1 MSDNTVPTPLR
12 AAAGLA
18 ALAIDEARRLPSRLV
33 TLPVLAMSTAMQA
46 SLRIQQGY
54 TELAVRGDQ
63 LLAQLRHGPEEE
75 TPPWARFDEDEADEG
90 RGVDRFGDDA
100 DIDLSGEEVP
110 ADVLVAREEVIEQ
123 ATKPA
128 VSALDEADVTAVFQT
143 LPVEQYDE
151 LSIPQLRARLR
162 RLSAEEVERLV
173 AYERATRDRAPYLT
187 MLENRL
193 ATLRGL

>member
-1 MSDNTVPTPLR
+1 MTDRSVPTPLR

-18 ALAIDEARRLPSRLV
+18 ALAIDEARRLPGRLV
-33 TLPVLAMSTAMQA
+33 TLPVVAVSTAMQA
-46 SLRIQQGY
+46 SMKIQQGY

-75 TPPWARFDEDEADEG
+75 TPPWARFDEDEEG
-90 RGVDRFGDDA
+90 GGRVDRFFGGA
-100 DIDLSGEEVP
+100 DVDLLGEETP
-110 ADVLVAREEVIEQ
+110 ADLLVTREELVERGVGPVP
-123 ATKPA
+123 T
-128 VSALDEADVTAVFQT
+128 LDETVGAVGET

-162 RLSAEEVERLV
+162 RLSADEVERLV